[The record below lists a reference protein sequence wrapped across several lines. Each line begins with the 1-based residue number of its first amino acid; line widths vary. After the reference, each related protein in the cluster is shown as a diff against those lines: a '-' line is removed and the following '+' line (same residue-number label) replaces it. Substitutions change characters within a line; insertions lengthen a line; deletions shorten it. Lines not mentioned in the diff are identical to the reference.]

1 MPTPAP
7 DPLDWSR
14 RYPAIAAAVAALSC
28 RSCLIDG
35 EA

>member
-1 MPTPAP
+1 LTRNG
-7 DPLDWSR
+7 LDWSR